1 MINIKATWIL
11 NLKNEF
17 PDQIK
22 LMVKCPGC
30 EKEYNNINYI
40 LRLLPKCLPYIKTK
54 SNGQRPVRLIDHCPF
69 CGSEFTITSLY
80 FKEDYN

>member
-22 LMVKCPGC
+22 LMVRCPSC
-30 EKEYNNINYI
+30 DEEYNNIQYI
-40 LRLLPKCLPYIKTK
+40 MKLLPGCLPYIKPK
-54 SNGQRPVRLIDHCPF
+54 SNGYRNVALIDHCPF
-69 CGSEFTITSLY
+69 CEFEFTITSLN